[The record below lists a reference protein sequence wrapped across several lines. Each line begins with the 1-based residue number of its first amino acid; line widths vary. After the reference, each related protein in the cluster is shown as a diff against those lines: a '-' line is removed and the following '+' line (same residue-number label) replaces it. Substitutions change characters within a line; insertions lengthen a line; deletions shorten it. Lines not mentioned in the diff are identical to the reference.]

1 VPEGSALAVERA
13 AVKGKAGAVAEEKV
27 VSPAIAGP
35 GFINVRV
42 SRAWVARH
50 IQAMLRDVRAR
61 AGALWCPGPRIR
73 SSGTGWPVLGLCL
86 GLLEAH
92 CLNPDHCASLDER
105 VQTASRGSLRH
116 YLAHLSQLVT

>member
-13 AVKGKAGAVAEEKV
+13 AGKGKGGAETEKV

-61 AGALWCPGPRIR
+61 AVAL
-73 SSGTGWPVLGLCL
+73 
-86 GLLEAH
+86 
-92 CLNPDHCASLDER
+92 
-105 VQTASRGSLRH
+105 
-116 YLAHLSQLVT
+116 

>member
-1 VPEGSALAVERA
+1 MPEGSALAVERA
-13 AVKGKAGAVAEEKV
+13 AVKGKGGAAAEERV

-50 IQAMLRDVRAR
+50 IQAMLREARPR
-61 AGALWCPGPRIR
+61 AGASWRPGPGCQCGRLAR
-73 SSGTGWPVLGLCL
+73 LEEFQ

-92 CLNPDHCASLDER
+92 SW
-105 VQTASRGSLRH
+105 T
-116 YLAHLSQLVT
+116 

>member
-1 VPEGSALAVERA
+1 MPEGSALAVERA

-92 CLNPDHCASLDER
+92 
-105 VQTASRGSLRH
+105 
-116 YLAHLSQLVT
+116 